1 MASSWG
7 PVEHPVEHDVKPIA
21 SHAEGA
27 DTTPE
32 PDDRTHAPVSGRENY
47 NATDGRHNRADHQG
61 WESVDHRSGTD
72 VGEDGEAHGR
82 FEDGPGA
89 WRQT

>member
-1 MASSWG
+1 MASAWG
-7 PVEHPVEHDVKPIA
+7 PVEKPEQHDVKPVA

-27 DTTPE
+27 VTEQHPSGSGTPGG
-32 PDDRTHAPVSGRENY
+32 SENY

-72 VGEDGEAHGR
+72 VGEDGQAHGR
-82 FEDGPGA
+82 FPDGPSG